1 MTTFSKLA
9 SIIREANR
17 VTSNDLDSMRRWA
30 SVGYISYLWLMT
42 TVVTLLAFGW
52 SDMWI
57 QVLVVNAVL
66 TGGATIAWRRSDCS
80 LRTRL
85 IIGAAMTG
93 NWIMLIYASTGY
105 GGGEFV
111 LDAHMIFFIINGILL
126 GYFCW
131 RTILLANAIT
141 LVHHVSLSFLVPLLI
156 WPSTTYA
163 EIHLLNHI
171 LMAALT
177 GTSAMAISI
186 AVSRLFGKADLALKD
201 LRAGIEERERLEAEK
216 EAARKLALELEQQER
231 EREASERARRD
242 AEAKERRVRE
252 DAARQAEQRRLAE
265 EEAKARQT
273 AEEQTQIVTALAG
286 GLKALSKGDL
296 RITLDQ
302 QFPEAYET
310 LRADFNSAVD
320 SLRDV
325 ILRLADTA
333 ETVHSSS
340 QEISTAAADL
350 ARRTER
356 NAATLGET
364 SSMMTELTASVK
376 AAAEGAERSN
386 VVVNNAQSNAKNAR
400 EVVDETVST
409 MGEIS
414 ASSGEIKKIVS
425 VIDEIAFQTNLLA
438 LNAGVEAARAGE
450 SGRGF
455 AVVASEV
462 RELAQRSSAAAG
474 EISALISN
482 SGQQVERGV
491 AMVGRT
497 GLVLETI
504 LNEVADI
511 SDQVSAIAASAR
523 EQSIGISEIDRS
535 VADLDQTTQQNAA
548 MFEETSAASASLTS
562 QASILTDI
570 VAQFILADRSRD
582 DLAPARVGWEAQQQP
597 ILNPRVVA

>member
-1 MTTFSKLA
+1 MTTFAKLA
-9 SIIREANR
+9 STIREANH
-17 VTSNDLDSMRRWA
+17 VKSDDLDSMRRWA

-42 TVVTLLAFGW
+42 GVVTLLAAGW
-52 SDMWI
+52 SDMWV
-57 QVLVVNAVL
+57 QVLVICTVL
-66 TGGATIAWRRSDCS
+66 SAGATIAWRRSAHS

-85 IIGAAMTG
+85 IVGSAMTG
-93 NWIMLIYASTGY
+93 NWIMLIYASTDY
-105 GGGEFV
+105 GAGEFV
-111 LDAHMIFFIINGILL
+111 LDAHMIFFIINGLLL

-131 RTILLANAIT
+131 RTILIANAIT
-141 LVHHVSLSFLVPLLI
+141 LVHHVSLSFLMPLLI

-177 GTSAMAISI
+177 GTSAMVISI
-186 AVSRLFGKADLALKD
+186 AVSRLFGKADLALMN

-216 EAARKLALELEQQER
+216 ESARKTALELEQQER
-231 EREASERARRD
+231 EREATEQAHRD
-242 AEAKERRVRE
+242 AEAKEKRARE
-252 DAARQAEQRRLAE
+252 SAAQQAEQQRLAE

-296 RITLDQ
+296 RVTLDQ
-302 QFPEAYET
+302 KFPDAYET
-310 LRADFNSAVD
+310 LRADFNSAVS

-325 ILRLADTA
+325 ILRLSESA

-340 QEISTAAADL
+340 QEISNAAADL

-364 SSMMTELTASVK
+364 SSMMTKLTTSVK

-386 VVVNNAQSNAKNAR
+386 SAVNNAKSNAKNAS
-400 EVVDETVST
+400 EVVDEAVSA
-409 MGEIS
+409 MEEIS
-414 ASSGEIKKIVS
+414 ASSGEIKKIIS

-450 SGRGF
+450 AGRGF

-462 RELAQRSSAAAG
+462 RDLAQRSSAAAG
-474 EISALISN
+474 EISTLISN

-491 AMVGRT
+491 AMVGKT
-497 GLVLETI
+497 GSVLETI

-511 SDQVSAIAASAR
+511 SDQMSGIATSAR
-523 EQSIGISEIDRS
+523 EQSTGISEIDRS
-535 VADLDQTTQQNAA
+535 VADLDQSTQQNAA

-570 VAQFILADRSRD
+570 VAQFVLDKGSYGDVAQDR
-582 DLAPARVGWEAQQQP
+582 
-597 ILNPRVVA
+597 VATETNTRSLSTPKVA